1 MDRLSAVGVT
11 VRSIQPGDETGVV
24 ELLELVFGGWPNLDV
39 SCSPLE
45 YWRWKFEGR
54 AGLGKF
60 VFVAEA
66 GGGELVGC
74 LHIIPVEFKGVHG
87 VERCAI
93 GVDYAVH
100 PDYRGQGIS
109 SMLSKAINRS
119 LFEAGFRFSYSITSH
134 PRVISRAVKSNLCF
148 NGNIMNYVRVVDVD
162 RQLEAM
168 PMKRGWVVK
177 AGYEIL
183 RGFNRVRNSL
193 GPRVSLGDVSVV
205 EDKGFGVEAE
215 ALWGQVSPYYGF
227 MLKRDSGYLNWRY
240 CDSRV
245 GGFQVRKAYDGGEFL
260 GYCVFRVN
268 RFREEYPVGY
278 VLDILVVPG
287 RLDAA
292 YSLMGEAVD
301 FFDDAGVNIVN
312 VQAMERAWFL
322 DALRLHGFINSRV
335 RLNVYLDPFG
345 EADRVRELVDVE
357 PGRVLVAWGDH
368 DALPVQMPRHA

>member
-1 MDRLSAVGVT
+1 MGVT
-11 VRSIQPGDETGVV
+11 VRGIQPGDEIEVV
-24 ELLELVFGGWPNLDV
+24 ELLELVFGGWPHLDI

-45 YWRWKFEGR
+45 YWRWKYEGR
-54 AGLGKF
+54 TGLGKF

-177 AGYEIL
+177 TGYEIL

-245 GGFQVRKAYDGGEFL
+245 GGFQVRKAYDGGKFL

-278 VLDILVVPG
+278 VLDLVAVPG
-287 RLDAA
+287 RVDVAC
-292 YSLMGEAVD
+292 SLVGEAVRY
-301 FFDDAGVNIVN
+301 FDDAGVNVVN
-312 VQAMERAWFL
+312 VMVMEGAWFI
-322 DALRLHGFINSRV
+322 DALRLNGFLNSRV

-345 EADRVRELVDVE
+345 EAERVRELVEVE
-357 PGRVLVAWGDH
+357 PGRVLVSWGDH
-368 DALPVQMPRHA
+368 DAMPVLAPEVF

>member
-1 MDRLSAVGVT
+1 MGVA
-11 VRSIQPGDETGVV
+11 VRSIQPGDEIGVV
-24 ELLELVFGGWPNLDV
+24 ELLELVFGGWPHLDV

-45 YWRWKFEGR
+45 YWRWKFEER
-54 AGLGKF
+54 TVHGKF
-60 VFVAEA
+60 IFVAEA

-74 LHIIPVEFKGVHG
+74 LHVIPVEFKGVHG

-119 LFEAGFRFSYSITSH
+119 LFEAGYRFSYSITSH

-148 NGNIMNYVRVVDVD
+148 NGRILNYVRVVDVD

-177 AGYEIL
+177 AGYNIL
-183 RGFNRVRNSL
+183 RGFNKVRNSL

-205 EDKGFGVEAE
+205 EDKGFGVEADE
-215 ALWGQVSPYYGF
+215 LWERVSQYYDF

-240 CDSRV
+240 CDPRG
-245 GGFQVRKAYDGGEFL
+245 GGFQIRKAYEGDVLL
-260 GYCVFRVN
+260 GSCVFRVN

-278 VLDILVVPG
+278 VLDLVAVPG
-287 RLDAA
+287 RVDVACSLVGAA
-292 YSLMGEAVD
+292 VRY
-301 FFDDAGVNIVN
+301 FDDAGVNMVN
-312 VQAMERAWFL
+312 VMVMERAWFI
-322 DALRLHGFINSRV
+322 DALRLNGFLNSRV

-345 EADRVRELVDVE
+345 EAERVRELTSVE
-357 PGRVLVAWGDH
+357 PERVLVSWGDH
-368 DALPVQMPRHA
+368 DAMPVQAPEVF